1 MGAGEEHATA
11 STRAEID
18 CENGRVIGHPLCLR
32 SAQALNAFAALRAAR
47 RAMRKFRCTRYDPA
61 RLSSDIPGLGSWP
74 LALSRVVRDHN
85 PERQLQPDPRPVYLI
100 EINVLQF
107 PFHGGRPG
115 RVFAARFDR
124 CLLYSPQSVHVAFMS
139 P

>member
-1 MGAGEEHATA
+1 M
-11 STRAEID
+11 
-18 CENGRVIGHPLCLR
+18 R
-32 SAQALNAFAALRAAR
+32 SQHCALRGAQCETFGAPGMTR
-47 RAMRKFRCTRYDPA
+47 RTAIVRY
-61 RLSSDIPGLGSWP
+61 PGLGSWP

-107 PFHGGRPG
+107 PFHGGRSG

>member
-1 MGAGEEHATA
+1 M
-11 STRAEID
+11 
-18 CENGRVIGHPLCLR
+18 L
-32 SAQALNAFAALRAAR
+32 R
-47 RAMRKFRCTRYDPA
+47 RA
-61 RLSSDIPGLGSWP
+61 
-74 LALSRVVRDHN
+74 VRDHN
-85 PERQLQPDPRPVYLI
+85 PARQLQPDPRPVYLI

-115 RVFAARFDR
+115 RVFAAWLDR